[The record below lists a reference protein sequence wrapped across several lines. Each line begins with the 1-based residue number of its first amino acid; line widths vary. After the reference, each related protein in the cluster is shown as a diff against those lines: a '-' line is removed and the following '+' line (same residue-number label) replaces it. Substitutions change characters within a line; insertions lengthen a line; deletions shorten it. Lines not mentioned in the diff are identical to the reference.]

1 MGVLKAE
8 LSLSS
13 TNVLTSPVNVQ
24 VSVNVN
30 ADSGSTIRGKVA
42 STSKGGSDATVYKA
56 SDKLESAYV
65 YVKNMDAVRENFI
78 YVYADS
84 AADDPVVLKIAGGEF
99 AFLPAQ
105 NDQTLK
111 AYGTKVD
118 QVVEYVVFG
127 LDSSSVTLG

>member
-30 ADSGSTIRGKVA
+30 ADSGSIIRGKVA
-42 STSKGGSDATVYKA
+42 STSKGGSDVTVYKA

-65 YVKNMDAVRENFI
+65 YVKNMDDIRENFI

-84 AADDPVVLKIAGGEF
+84 TTDDPVVLKIAGGEF
-99 AFLPAQ
+99 AYFPAQ

-111 AYGTKVD
+111 AYGTSAD
-118 QVVEYVVFG
+118 QVIEYGVFG